1 MTSVRVTRS
10 LSRRLGAV
18 KPTQLSGRKF
28 SPANRSMNQSEKFL
42 INLKTATEIVLTIP
56 ANVLGKADKVIC

>member
-1 MTSVRVTRS
+1 
-10 LSRRLGAV
+10 
-18 KPTQLSGRKF
+18 
-28 SPANRSMNQSEKFL
+28 MNQSEKFL